1 MTNEAK
7 QIFLSIAPLFVEKG
21 IELQERVAAAGGD
34 PDKCTVGGKPII
46 EAYAASAK
54 EWAETF
60 AKAIDAQANQPVSLN
75 GRGLCIGYTYDGQ
88 EAVSYCNIIDIKHG
102 KGELVNLVL
111 DGYETGFMMKQ
122 SEFVTL
128 YIDGKVSVDGFEL
141 TLIND

>member
-21 IELQERVAAAGGD
+21 IALQERVAAAGGD

-60 AKAIDAQANQPVSLN
+60 ARVIKASNNPKTLEGRKIRVRYTLDGAPAVSEGIVHDVREGQMNMTYLFVGKVDFALTAAEIGELMDNGEVSL
-75 GRGLCIGYTYDGQ
+75 CDYY
-88 EAVSYCNIIDIKHG
+88 
-102 KGELVNLVL
+102 
-111 DGYETGFMMKQ
+111 
-122 SEFVTL
+122 
-128 YIDGKVSVDGFEL
+128 L
-141 TLIND
+141 TLVKE